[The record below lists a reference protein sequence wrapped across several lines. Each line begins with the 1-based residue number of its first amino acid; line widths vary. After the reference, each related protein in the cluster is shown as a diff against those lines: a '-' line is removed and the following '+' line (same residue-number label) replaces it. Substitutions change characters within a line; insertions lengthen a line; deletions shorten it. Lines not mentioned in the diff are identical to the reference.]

1 MSLLNYNPAPF
12 DSTLVGSTNEL
23 IGQDNLASIVN
34 QVGSGKSKKSSSKK
48 KASSKKSSS
57 KKASSKKSSSKK
69 ASSKK
74 ASSKKA
80 SSKKVS
86 SKKVSSKKVSS
97 KKVSSKKVS
106 EIKKFTRLQLVKLA
120 KKHGV
125 SLRKRDG
132 NPRTKEQLFRS
143 LKRKKL
149 I

>member
-23 IGQDNLASIVN
+23 IGQHNLASIN
-34 QVGSGKSKKSSSKK
+34 QVGSGKSKK
-48 KASSKKSSS
+48 KS
-57 KKASSKKSSSKK
+57 
-69 ASSKK
+69 
-74 ASSKKA
+74 

-86 SKKVSSKKVSS
+86 SKKVSSKKVSSKKVSSKKVSSKKVSTKKMSSKKMSS

-132 NPRTKEQLFRS
+132 TPKTKEQLFRS